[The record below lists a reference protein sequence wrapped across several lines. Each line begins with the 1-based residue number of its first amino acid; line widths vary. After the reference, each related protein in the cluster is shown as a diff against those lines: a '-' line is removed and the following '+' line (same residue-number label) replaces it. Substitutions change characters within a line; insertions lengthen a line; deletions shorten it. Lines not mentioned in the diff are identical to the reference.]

1 MLELPELREVT
12 EVREKKKTSASPPL
26 PPIDSKVGNSESPA
40 NSEPSTGNADKTEDA
55 VSEGYK
61 SGDDILEIDTTER
74 FDEEDVASE
83 AGSVY
88 FKSLETNF
96 NIPKVSSAVK
106 KTPEPERRGEREV
119 KTKLTG
125 AGGDKRRERKSRK
138 ESSSGERERRGRS
151 SSRSRRRK
159 PRSVS
164 RSRLR
169 RGGRTENKEI
179 EKGRGRGREERRRS
193 RSSSRSRRRRRRRT
207 RSCSGEKRK
216 TKLRSETERRPQRL
230 TRRSQSLSPSRLEE
244 EAAEV
249 VDIDQVEIKEDL
261 SLAELRKIKEK
272 IKGKMGLNDDL
283 EPVRPDQKDQ
293 AVEEVED
300 GEVLS
305 EEEEEDKKTEDRNR
319 KIQDLRQ
326 KLSRDSNSPVAV
338 SVDNRYV
345 VFSSRQF
352 TYLMLA
358 NIVTG
363 QHQSS
368 PTSVRR

>member
-1 MLELPELREVT
+1 M
-12 EVREKKKTSASPPL
+12 
-26 PPIDSKVGNSESPA
+26 D
-40 NSEPSTGNADKTEDA
+40 
-55 VSEGYK
+55 
-61 SGDDILEIDTTER
+61 
-74 FDEEDVASE
+74 
-83 AGSVY
+83 
-88 FKSLETNF
+88 
-96 NIPKVSSAVK
+96 
-106 KTPEPERRGEREV
+106 
-119 KTKLTG
+119 
-125 AGGDKRRERKSRK
+125 
-138 ESSSGERERRGRS
+138 
-151 SSRSRRRK
+151 
-159 PRSVS
+159 
-164 RSRLR
+164 
-169 RGGRTENKEI
+169 
-179 EKGRGRGREERRRS
+179 
-193 RSSSRSRRRRRRRT
+193 
-207 RSCSGEKRK
+207 
-216 TKLRSETERRPQRL
+216 
-230 TRRSQSLSPSRLEE
+230 
-244 EAAEV
+244 V

-293 AVEEVED
+293 EVEEVED

-305 EEEEEDKKTEDRNR
+305 EEEEEEEKKTEDRNR

-368 PTSVRR
+368 PTSARRSRPVCRTTVPRTSRRSSSPSRSGSSMSSSSRRPN